1 MTHQK
6 QNSADKQR
14 KSLLAGASV
23 IAGAFA
29 AALTPS
35 VAQAQDAED
44 DIVVTGTR
52 IPQPNLYT
60 TSPVTQVTSEDI
72 TGQGATRVEDM
83 VNQLPQAFAAQ
94 NASVSNGATGSANIN
109 LRGLGSARTLVLVDG
124 RRMPYSN
131 PFVGGSA
138 ADINAI
144 PGPLIDRVEI
154 LTGGASAVYG
164 SDAVAGVVNF
174 IMRSDFEGLRL
185 DAQYGF
191 FQHNNDYDES
201 TDGTPSLRDVVGG
214 LQATNPSQYQIP
226 ADSQNDGFSKEA
238 SIIFGATTEDGRGN
252 VMAYATFRENDQV
265 LQRDR
270 DYSSC
275 ALAGGAGAAWGCGG
289 SGTSYPG
296 FFGTPAG
303 TFTIDDQGEGSDQF
317 RPFVGADLYNFGPT
331 NFYQRPDERYALG
344 AFARYEINEHVE
356 VFAQLMFN
364 DYTSNAQIAPS
375 GVFFNVNTINCDNPL
390 LSAQQ
395 RDTICNSDVV
405 ADIVDDPDTA
415 FDEVD
420 DFINGI
426 TRDDDDNPVPPEEAL
441 TPAQVLQN
449 QAIVAASLGDQT
461 CLNGAL
467 NADGDPFFTPDA
479 CTLYIGRR
487 NIEGGGRQDH
497 LHYATYRG
505 VIGVRGP
512 INDAWS
518 YDVAA
523 QYSRNQLDRVYRND
537 FSVTRINRALNVVNS
552 GPDGVDGTADDAP
565 ICASVLDGTDAA
577 CVPYN
582 IFEIGGVTPA
592 ALNYLQIP
600 LMQQAAMIQQVVTAN
615 LTGDLGFGSPFAE
628 TNLQTAFGLEYRR
641 DSVESDTDPGFQ
653 SGDGAGQ
660 GGATNPLSGVLDVF
674 DIYGELRVPL
684 IEGAPLADILSLDL
698 AYRRSSYNTGVETD
712 TYKIGGDWAPSQDI
726 RLRASYQRAVRSANI
741 IELFSAQGFNLF
753 DMGDDPCDSL
763 DPNGDGVAPAANC
776 VGANPWQVTAGQ
788 YAGAPALTSPAGQYN
803 FIQGGN
809 PNLDPESA
817 DTYTLGFVLT
827 PSFLPGFNLS
837 VDWFE
842 IQVDDLV
849 SAIPSATAV
858 DLCYNQG
865 VDELCQ
871 LIARNPG
878 NGRLWTGTGS
888 VLGTNINVGYL
899 LTSGYD
905 INANYR
911 IDLADMG
918 IGGGDAGALSF
929 SMVGTWLQ
937 TLKTNNGPGLGYF
950 DCVGYYGPVCGQP
963 SPEWRHRFRVGWET
977 PWDLELAGTW
987 RHYGEVQA
995 SNTTPSSP
1003 LTGRLDSVFEAQNYF
1018 DISGT
1023 YQLRENAS
1031 LRFGVNNILDDD
1043 PPISSLVGTIGN
1055 GNTYP
1060 QTYDAL
1066 GRYIFAG
1073 VSIDF

>member
-1 MTHQK
+1 MTFK
-6 QNSADKQR
+6 QDKGGDKQR

-29 AALTPS
+29 AALAPNA
-35 VAQAQDAED
+35 AQAQDAED

-72 TGQGATRVEDM
+72 TSQGATRVEDM

-94 NASVSNGATGSANIN
+94 NATVSNGATGSANIN
-109 LRGLGSARTLVLVDG
+109 LRGLGSPRTLVLVDG

-131 PFVGGSA
+131 PNNSA

-201 TDGTPSLRDVVGG
+201 TDGTPSLRDVIAGRG
-214 LQATNPSQYQIP
+214 ATNPAQFQLP
-226 ADSQNDGFSKEA
+226 ADNQNDGFSKEA

-252 VMAYATFRENDQV
+252 VMAYATYRQNDQV

-270 DYSSC
+270 DFSSC
-275 ALAGGAGAAWGCGG
+275 ALAGGGGAAWGCGG

-296 FFGTPAG
+296 LFGTPAG
-303 TFTIDDQGEGSDQF
+303 TYTIDDQGEGSDQF
-317 RPFVGADLYNFGPT
+317 RPFNTGTDLYNFGPT

-344 AFARYEINEHVE
+344 AFARYEVNEHVE

-364 DYTSNAQIAPS
+364 DYTSNSQIAPS
-375 GVFFNVNTINCDNPL
+375 GNFFVTNTINCDNPL

-395 RDTICNSDVV
+395 RTLICETDLVT
-405 ADIVDDPDTA
+405 DIVDDPDTA

-426 TRDDDDNPVPPEEAL
+426 TRDDDDNAVPPAIPL
-441 TPAQVLQN
+441 TPDQIADN
-449 QAIVAASLGDQT
+449 TAIVAASLGDDT
-461 CLNGAL
+461 CTNGAL
-467 NADGDPFFTPDA
+467 DFEGNPFFDPDA
-479 CTLYIGRR
+479 CVLYVGRR
-487 NIEGGGRQDH
+487 NVEGGGRQDN

-505 VIGVRGP
+505 VIGARGP
-512 INDAWS
+512 INDNWS

-523 QYSRNQLDRVYRND
+523 QYARTQLDRVYRND
-537 FSVTRINRALNVVNS
+537 FGVTRLGRAMNVVTDPDS
-552 GPDGVDGTADDAP
+552 GEPV
-565 ICASVLDGTDAA
+565 CASVLDGTDAA

-582 IFEIGGVTPA
+582 IFQIGGVTPE
-592 ALNYLQIP
+592 ALAYLQIP
-600 LMQQAAMIQQVVTAN
+600 LLNQASMTQQVVTGTI
-615 LTGDLGFGSPFAE
+615 TGDLGFGSPFSE
-628 TNLQTAFGLEYRR
+628 TNLQTAFGVEYRR
-641 DSVESDTDPGFQ
+641 DALDSEVDTNFQ
-653 SGDGAGQ
+653 AGEGAGQ
-660 GGATNPLSGVLDVF
+660 GGATNPLSGDLDVLDIF
-674 DIYGELRVPL
+674 GELRVPL

-698 AYRRSSYNTGVETD
+698 AYRRSSYSTSIETD

-726 RLRASYQRAVRSANI
+726 RLRASYQRAVRAANI
-741 IELFSAQGFNLF
+741 IELFFAQGFNLF
-753 DMGDDPCDSL
+753 DMADDPCDFS
-763 DPNGDGVAPAANC
+763 DPAENGNAPAANC
-776 VGANPWQVTAGQ
+776 IGSQPWQVTAGQ
-788 YAGAPALTSPAGQYN
+788 AGGGLTSPAGQYN
-803 FIQGGN
+803 FLQGGN
-809 PNLDPESA
+809 PNLEPEEA
-817 DTYTLGFVLT
+817 DTYTAGFVFT
-827 PSFLPGFNLS
+827 PSFIPGFNLS

-842 IQVDDLV
+842 IQVDNTV
-849 SAIPSATAV
+849 SIIAPSTSV
-858 DLCYNQG
+858 DLCFNEG
-865 VDELCQ
+865 IAELCS
-871 LIARNPG
+871 LITRNPA
-878 NGRLWTGTGS
+878 NGRLWTGTGN
-888 VLGTNINVGYL
+888 VLGTNVNIGYL

-905 INANYR
+905 VNANYR
-911 IDLADMG
+911 LDLADMG
-918 IGGGDAGALSF
+918 LGGGDAGALTF
-929 SMVGTWLQ
+929 GFVGTYLT
-937 TLKTNNGPGLGYF
+937 TLKTNQGDGLGFF
-950 DCVGYYGPVCGQP
+950 DCVNRYSGPCGTP

-977 PWDLELAGTW
+977 PWDLELAATW
-987 RHYGEVQA
+987 RHYGEVEI
-995 SNTTPSSP
+995 SNPAGTDIIPN
-1003 LTGRLDSVFEAQNYF
+1003 RLDTTFEAQNYL
-1018 DISGT
+1018 DVSGS
-1023 YQLRENAS
+1023 YQVLENAS
-1031 LRFGVNNILDDD
+1031 FRFGVNNILDDD
-1043 PPISSLVGTIGN
+1043 PPISSVVGTTGN

-1073 VSIDF
+1073 VTVDF